1 MLRLIISGFNG
12 KMGVEA
18 VKMVTECSDFE
29 LVGGYAPH
37 GKATDLAVP
46 VFTDLATIPDH
57 FADVWLDLSV
67 PSAVFANA
75 QAALQ
80 KGMRPLIGTTGLTP
94 AQITELQALAQAQHL
109 GGLIVPNFS
118 VAAVLMIQLAQQAA
132 QYLPDVEIIEMHNI
146 KKVDA
151 PSGTAKYTANKIKPD
166 GNVPIHSVRLPG
178 LVAHQEILFGGTGEM
193 LTIRHDSFN
202 RESFMPGVK
211 LALQKISTL
220 DQLVIGLENIL

>member
-1 MLRLIISGFNG
+1 MLKVIISGFNG

-29 LVGGYAPH
+29 LVGVFSPH
-37 GKATDLAVP
+37 AKKNDLTIPVFVDLAQV
-46 VFTDLATIPDH
+46 PDH

-67 PSAVFANA
+67 PNAVYENTK
-75 QAALQ
+75 AAIE
-80 KGMRPLIGTTGLTP
+80 KGIRPLIGTTGLTTDE
-94 AQITELQALAQAQHL
+94 IIELQALARAQNL

-132 QYLPDVEIIEMHNI
+132 QYLPDVEIIEMHNS

-178 LVAHQEILFGGTGEM
+178 LVAHQEILFGGTGEL

-202 RESFMPGVK
+202 RASFMPGVK
-211 LALQKISTL
+211 LALQKITNL
-220 DQLVIGLENIL
+220 NQLVIGLENIL

>member
-1 MLRLIISGFNG
+1 
-12 KMGVEA
+12 
-18 VKMVTECSDFE
+18 
-29 LVGGYAPH
+29 
-37 GKATDLAVP
+37 
-46 VFTDLATIPDH
+46 
-57 FADVWLDLSV
+57 
-67 PSAVFANA
+67 
-75 QAALQ
+75 
-80 KGMRPLIGTTGLTP
+80 MRPLIGTTGLTP

-202 RESFMPGVK
+202 RESFMPG
-211 LALQKISTL
+211 
-220 DQLVIGLENIL
+220 

>member
-1 MLRLIISGFNG
+1 MLKVLIAGFRG
-12 KMGVEA
+12 KMGIEA
-18 VKMVTECSDFE
+18 VKLINATSEFE
-29 LVGGYAPH
+29 LVGGYSPRA
-37 GKATDLAVP
+37 KATDLSVP
-46 VFTDLATIPDH
+46 VFNKLADIPVD

-67 PSAVFANA
+67 PSAVFENA
-75 QAALQ
+75 CAALE
-80 KGMRPLIGTTGLTP
+80 KGMRPLIGTTGLTTN
-94 AQITELQALAQAQHL
+94 QVEELVELTQAKGL

-132 QYLPDVEIIEMHNI
+132 KYLPDVEIIEMHNI

-166 GNVPIHSVRLPG
+166 GNIPIHSVRLPG
-178 LVAHQEILFGGTGEM
+178 LVAHQEVLFGGTGEM

-211 LALQKISTL
+211 LALQKLKSL
-220 DQLVIGLENIL
+220 DKLMIGLENIL